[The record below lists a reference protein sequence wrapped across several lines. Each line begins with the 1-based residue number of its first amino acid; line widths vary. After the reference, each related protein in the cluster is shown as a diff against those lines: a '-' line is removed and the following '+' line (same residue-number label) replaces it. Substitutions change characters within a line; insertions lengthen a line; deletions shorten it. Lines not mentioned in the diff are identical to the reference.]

1 MSAFTIG
8 ELDALITRAT
18 SESIPNGELD
28 LPVAMELSDI
38 IRSRKLPPKDCMR
51 CLKKRIMVTSGNPNT
66 QLASWKLTDICIKNG
81 GVPFLTEIC
90 SKEFMDTIEQ
100 TIIKSNGDYKSVE
113 IFELT
118 SKILY
123 ELYIAFRNDSQ
134 LGYVSKV
141 YEKLVK
147 RGIKF
152 PEFDVDSN
160 NPVIMF
166 DSKTP
171 ADWIESDACMI
182 CSKKFSLLN
191 RRHHCRSC
199 GGIYCND
206 HSSHRIPLP
215 DLGIYEDVRVCDNC
229 YDEYTE
235 KRRAQDKSKKV
246 KKKKSKRSHKSVD
259 IPRYEDEDEDEQLRR
274 AIELSL
280 KEAQAAGI
288 TGNADSNNLA
298 SENNKPLS
306 RTQGAPTIADDD
318 ANDPELKAAIEAS
331 LREAEEEK
339 RRRSGVAAAAAV
351 GTTTAVYPAQPG
363 TPQLVSEPQLTSAE
377 EDDIYLFASLVE
389 RMRTKEPVAILED
402 NQLQRLYQ
410 KVISTKPKLNNI
422 LNDKIQ
428 KYNVLMDMNAKITD
442 IMNIYDMLLEQQL
455 RNINLSQQYTLPPQ
469 PSGTYTMHTASPMQQ
484 QEKLQEQAVQSPL
497 LPSVGQ
503 QQQLY
508 QLPTQPQMQPQVTES
523 QTQYHPLTPEPEP
536 AIQNNGEPKQVD
548 RITNDLQHIEIKE
561 SNDIAHVPSEPPYP
575 EDEYY
580 VEVVKSKETSP
591 ELKETSY
598 QTSNDIRDRPAAKLP
613 YPIESDEKTQ
623 PVPTQQVRPDKITN
637 YDFPTIPTQRI
648 PEVHVDEGQRE
659 DLQEE
664 ALNTEASQPKEEEL
678 LLEL

>member
-1 MSAFTIG
+1 MSTYTIG

-28 LPVAMELSDI
+28 LPVAMEVSDI

-51 CLKKRIMVTSGNPNT
+51 CLKKRIMITSDNPNT

-100 TIIKSNGDYKSVE
+100 TIIKRNGDYKSVE
-113 IFELT
+113 IFELV

-152 PEFDVDSN
+152 PDFDVDSN

-206 HSSHRIPLP
+206 HSSHKIPLP

-235 KRRAQDKSKKV
+235 KRRAQDKTKKV
-246 KKKKSKRSHKSVD
+246 KKKKTKRSHKSAD
-259 IPRYEDEDEDEQLRR
+259 ISKYEDEDEDEQLRR

-288 TGNADSNNLA
+288 TSNTDNNNLVP
-298 SENNKPLS
+298 EKNKPLS
-306 RTQGAPTIADDD
+306 RTQGTSTTVDDD
-318 ANDPELKAAIEAS
+318 ANDPDLKAAIEAS

-339 RRRSGVAAAAAV
+339 RRRSGAVAA
-351 GTTTAVYPAQPG
+351 GITTAVYPAQPG
-363 TPQLVSEPQLTSAE
+363 TPQLVSEPLLTNAE

-455 RNINLSQQYTLPPQ
+455 RNINLSQQYTIPPQ
-469 PSGTYTMHTASPMQQ
+469 PSGAYAVQTASPMQQ
-484 QEKLQEQAVQSPL
+484 QEPLQEQTVQSPVSPL
-497 LPSVGQ
+497 VG

-508 QLPTQPQMQPQVTES
+508 QLPTQPQMQHQVTES
-523 QTQYHPLTPEPEP
+523 QPQYLPLTAEQGP
-536 AIQNNGEPKQVD
+536 AIQNNGEPQQANKVAD
-548 RITNDLQHIEIKE
+548 NLQHLEIKE

-591 ELKETSY
+591 RLKENSY
-598 QTSNDIRDRPAAKLP
+598 QANNDIRNRPAAKLP
-613 YPIESDEKTQ
+613 YPVESDEKAQ
-623 PVPTQQVRPDKITN
+623 PVSTQQIGADKITN
-637 YDFPTIPTQRI
+637 YDFPTIPTRRV
-648 PEVHVDEGQRE
+648 PEVRADEEQRK
-659 DLQEE
+659 DLQDEVP
-664 ALNTEASQPKEEEL
+664 NTEASQPKEEEL

>member
-1 MSAFTIG
+1 M
-8 ELDALITRAT
+8 IT
-18 SESIPNGELD
+18 
-28 LPVAMELSDI
+28 SD
-38 IRSRKLPPKDCMR
+38 
-51 CLKKRIMVTSGNPNT
+51 NPNT

-100 TIIKSNGDYKSVE
+100 TIIKRNGDYKSVE
-113 IFELT
+113 IFELV

-152 PEFDVDSN
+152 PDFDVDSN

-206 HSSHRIPLP
+206 HSSHKIPLP

-235 KRRAQDKSKKV
+235 KRRAQDKTKKV
-246 KKKKSKRSHKSVD
+246 KKKKTKRSHKSADVSK
-259 IPRYEDEDEDEQLRR
+259 YEDEDEDEQLRR

-288 TGNADSNNLA
+288 TSNADSNNLM
-298 SENNKPLS
+298 SEKNKPLS
-306 RTQGAPTIADDD
+306 RTQGTSTTADDD
-318 ANDPELKAAIEAS
+318 ANDPDLKAAIEAS

-339 RRRSGVAAAAAV
+339 RRRSGAVAA

-363 TPQLVSEPQLTSAE
+363 TPQLVSEPLLTNAE

-428 KYNVLMDMNAKITD
+428 KYNVFMDMNAKITD

-455 RNINLSQQYTLPPQ
+455 RNINLSQQYTIPPQ
-469 PSGTYTMHTASPMQQ
+469 PSGAYAVQTASPMQQ
-484 QEKLQEQAVQSPL
+484 QEPLQEQTVQSPVSPL
-497 LPSVGQ
+497 VG

-508 QLPTQPQMQPQVTES
+508 QLPTQPQMQHQVTES
-523 QTQYHPLTPEPEP
+523 QPQYLPLTAEQGP
-536 AIQNNGEPKQVD
+536 AIQHNGEPQQANKVAD
-548 RITNDLQHIEIKE
+548 NLQHLEIKE

-591 ELKETSY
+591 RLKENSY
-598 QTSNDIRDRPAAKLP
+598 QANNDIRNRPAAKLP
-613 YPIESDEKTQ
+613 YPVESDEKAQ
-623 PVPTQQVRPDKITN
+623 PVSTQQIGADKITN

-648 PEVHVDEGQRE
+648 PEVRAEEEQRK
-659 DLQEE
+659 DLQDEVP
-664 ALNTEASQPKEEEL
+664 NTEASQPKEEEL